1 MKKSNKKLNNQ
12 KLEDKSYLQ
21 KRKRENDKKEV
32 NEQKYNFLPLGV
44 EEISNLNKNLK
55 RNSKN
60 KRKVSTK
67 NDMMNLNICKSI
79 RDIQYYQILL
89 ESKDEIDELIGEF
102 NHVLF
107 NSINNILYFV
117 YPNNKKSII
126 FFDVGLNQK
135 IVEIKNAQKNHIT
148 QIKHFL
154 DKDNKRDL
162 ILSLSE
168 DDNCIKIW
176 DLKMQCILSLQNI
189 NKKGKLFSAC
199 FINYLNQIYI
209 LTANLSIDSEVE
221 PIKVY
226 NLKGDKIKEIENS
239 RDHTRAL

>member
-21 KRKRENDKKEV
+21 KRKREKDQKEV

-135 IVEIKNAQKNHIT
+135 IVEIKNAHKKNIT

-154 DKDNKRDL
+154 DKANKRDL

-176 DLKMQCILSLQNI
+176 DLKMQCILLLQNI

-221 PIKVY
+221 PIKIY